1 MDGAFLSPLAKA
13 ERVLFLYAQEKNE
26 KKPRTFRSIICA
38 AGSGSVAAIKDGIH
52 AREARVIRQS
62 PPLSQVSCR
71 KALTRR
77 APCACGRV
85 LPTRSCVPHGEWWPV
100 RAPRALQHLSSRVY
114 VLPSRWMRVRDTV
127 SATLFVVFSSVRKR
141 HFFFFGKEKRV
152 LFLSVQE
159 KNEKKPQACRLTVRA
174 SQEHVSSAPGTCL
187 RTAGVRNPRRNT
199 PNGQR
204 ARSGSLAPAGAGFPV
219 AVTLRTGSGGLCEL
233 CEHCNTFRAVGMHF
247 PADGWEFEAE
257 ASTTLFVVFSSVRK
271 RHLYSPL

>member
-1 MDGAFLSPLAKA
+1 MRSPA
-13 ERVLFLYAQEKNE
+13 EEWEFE
-26 KKPRTFRSIICA
+26 
-38 AGSGSVAAIKDGIH
+38 AI
-52 AREARVIRQS
+52 AS
-62 PPLSQVSCR
+62 
-71 KALTRR
+71 T
-77 APCACGRV
+77 
-85 LPTRSCVPHGEWWPV
+85 
-100 RAPRALQHLSSRVY
+100 
-114 VLPSRWMRVRDTV
+114 
-127 SATLFVVFSSVRKR
+127 TLFVVFSSVRKR